1 MSSGRL
7 LEPGGNV
14 RSRWMAIRVET
25 HDRTRGMWG
34 LVHFQGPPLRRV
46 LLYPAAVGMPAY
58 RVSAYRVSVYRVS
71 VYRVSAYRVSGRIGQ
86 HTFQSRRSCSSQTVY
101 RTFCR
106 RSQTTQRRHN
116 LLPTPMTPSAP
127 AQPSTDAHR
136 PLSFGKN
143 RGIFGETA
151 HADNADLYGL
161 DAGTTGESR
170 QSAKSD
176 SPRGPSSC
184 ATHFA
189 CDGLR
194 TRPSSCTTVLT
205 PTRGLA
211 YDFFEHY
218 SSS

>member
-1 MSSGRL
+1 MWRHTT
-7 LEPGGNV
+7 EPGVCGV
-14 RSRWMAIRVET
+14 SSTSRARHFGGSCYIR
-25 HDRTRGMWG
+25 RQ
-34 LVHFQGPPLRRV
+34 LACRRI
-46 LLYPAAVGMPAY
+46 GY
-58 RVSAYRVSVYRVS
+58 RRIGYRVS